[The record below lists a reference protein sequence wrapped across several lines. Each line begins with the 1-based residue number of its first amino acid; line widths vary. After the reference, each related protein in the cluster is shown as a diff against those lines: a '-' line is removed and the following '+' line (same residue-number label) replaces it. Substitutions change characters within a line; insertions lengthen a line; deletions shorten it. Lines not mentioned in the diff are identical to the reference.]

1 MFLPMGVGVNGE
13 GHLTVGGMDTVALA
27 EQYGTPL
34 YVMNEEVIR
43 AMLREFKRSIE
54 DHYENGGMV
63 AFASKACAFKHM
75 FRIVAEEGCGVDV
88 SSGGELYTALKAGF
102 PAERIVMHGSCKTED
117 EIALALK
124 HGVGRI
130 VINDGCELRRV
141 VRVATR
147 LQKQAHVYLR
157 VTPGID
163 AHTHS
168 AVMTGQIDSKFG
180 FTLENG
186 EAMQAVKEAIAE
198 PLLSLEGL
206 HCHVASQVF
215 DEQPFRDAARV
226 MLTFLRDIRTET
238 GVTLKELDVGGGFG
252 VPYTAAD
259 DAKPCTE
266 YMKWTAD
273 AVHDYA
279 ASLDFPLPRILI
291 EPGRAV
297 VAHAG
302 VTLYTVGSIKEIP
315 NVRKYVCVNGGM
327 CDNPRYALYQAD
339 YTVCIAERA
348 GEEPSERV
356 TVAGRCCESGDLIQE
371 NTLLQPCAEGDTLA
385 VLCTGAYNYSM
396 SSNYNRYPK
405 PPVVM
410 VREGETFVAV
420 RGETY
425 DDVLRNDC

>member
-1 MFLPMGVGVNGE
+1 MFLPMGVSVNKE
-13 GHLTVGGMDTVALA
+13 GHLAVGGVDAVALA
-27 EQYGTPL
+27 REYGTPL
-34 YVMNEEVIR
+34 YVMNEDVIR
-43 AMLREFKRSIE
+43 SMLREFKRSIDE
-54 DHYENGGMV
+54 NYENGGMV
-63 AFASKACAFKHM
+63 AFASKACGFSQM
-75 FRIVAEEGCGVDV
+75 FRIAAEEGCGVDV

-102 PAERIVMHGSCKTED
+102 PAERMVMHGSCKTE
-117 EIALALK
+117 EELALAVEN
-124 HGVGRI
+124 GVGRI
-130 VINDGCELRRV
+130 VVNDAYELRRLT
-141 VRVATR
+141 RVAR
-147 LQKQAHVYLR
+147 QMQKTADIYLR
-157 VTPGID
+157 ITPGID

-186 EAMQAVKEAIAE
+186 DAMQAVKEALATDV
-198 PLLSLEGL
+198 LSLKGL

-226 MLTFLRDIRTET
+226 MLTFLRDVRTET
-238 GVTLKELDVGGGFG
+238 GVTLGELDVGGGFG

-273 AVHDYA
+273 AMHAYA
-279 ASLDFPLPRILI
+279 AELAIPLPRIII

-302 VTLYTVGSIKEIP
+302 VTLYTVGGIKDIP

-327 CDNPRYALYQAD
+327 CDNPRYALYQSD
-339 YTVCIAERA
+339 YTLCVADRA
-348 GEEPSERV
+348 GEEACERV
-356 TVAGRCCESGDLIQE
+356 TVAGRCCESGDLLQE
-371 NTLLQPCAEGDTLA
+371 NTPLQPCDEGDTLA

-396 SSNYNRYPK
+396 SSHYNRYPK

-410 VREGETFVAV
+410 VREGETYVAV
-420 RGETY
+420 KGETY
-425 DDVLRNDC
+425 EDLLCHDC